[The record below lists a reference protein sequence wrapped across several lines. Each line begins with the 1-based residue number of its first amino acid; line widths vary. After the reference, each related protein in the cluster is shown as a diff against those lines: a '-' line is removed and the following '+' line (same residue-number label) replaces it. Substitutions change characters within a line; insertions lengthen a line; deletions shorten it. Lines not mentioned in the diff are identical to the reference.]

1 MPPIQHVIEF
11 VQHYGVLAVCFSVLL
26 EFSGLPFP
34 SYPVLMVTGA
44 LILHSNTAPLIL
56 IAAVATALLADMAW
70 YTAGARL
77 GRALLAFVC
86 RLSFAPKYCMRK
98 TETEFARV
106 GPWALCFIKFVPGIA
121 LATIVMAGMT
131 RLKIPRFLAFDAI
144 GSTIYL
150 AVPIVL
156 GRLFRHAIVAMVEGF
171 AHFGM
176 LAAIIIAAALAGF
189 LLYRWVQRT
198 TMAK

>member
-1 MPPIQHVIEF
+1 
-11 VQHYGVLAVCFSVLL
+11 
-26 EFSGLPFP
+26 
-34 SYPVLMVTGA
+34 
-44 LILHSNTAPLIL
+44 
-56 IAAVATALLADMAW
+56 
-70 YTAGARL
+70 
-77 GRALLAFVC
+77 
-86 RLSFAPKYCMRK
+86 
-98 TETEFARV
+98 
-106 GPWALCFIKFVPGIA
+106 
-121 LATIVMAGMT
+121 MAGMT

-156 GRLFRHAIVAMVEGF
+156 GRLFRHAIVTMVEGF